1 MSAMKKNPVQ
11 DIPEEEEIDL
21 EEEDEDEEGQDEFD
35 MEDGIDLVEALGQ
48 MLCTEEGETVA
59 TSLASIATSAEKI
72 ASQLEMHNKILVKIF
87 GALKP
92 PVATGIL
99 APA

>member
-1 MSAMKKNPVQ
+1 MSATKKPVQ
-11 DIPEEEEIDL
+11 HIPEEEEIDL
-21 EEEDEDEEGQDEFD
+21 EDEEEEGQDEFD
-35 MEDGIDLVEALGQ
+35 MDEDGIDLVEALGQ

-72 ASQLEMHNKILVKIF
+72 AAQLEMHNKILVKIF

-92 PVATGIL
+92 PVVTGT
-99 APA
+99 A

>member
-1 MSAMKKNPVQ
+1 MSAAKKPIQ
-11 DIPEEEEIDL
+11 DIPEDEEIDI
-21 EEEDEDEEGQDEFD
+21 EDEDEEGQDDFD

-48 MLCTEEGETVA
+48 MLCTEEGDTVA
-59 TSLASIATSAEKI
+59 TALTSVAASAEKI
-72 ASQLEMHNKILVKIF
+72 AAQLEMQNKILVKIF

-92 PVATGIL
+92 VVPTGIV

>member
-1 MSAMKKNPVQ
+1 MSAMKKPVQ
-11 DIPEEEEIDL
+11 DIPEDEEID
-21 EEEDEDEEGQDEFD
+21 EMDEDEEGQDEFEMD
-35 MEDGIDLVEALGQ
+35 EDGIDLVEALGQ

-72 ASQLEMHNKILVKIF
+72 AAQLEMHNKILVKIF

-92 PVATGIL
+92 PVPTGTV

>member
-1 MSAMKKNPVQ
+1 MSTMKKPVQ
-11 DIPEEEEIDL
+11 DIPEDEEIDL
-21 EEEDEDEEGQDEFD
+21 EDEDEEGQDDFD

-72 ASQLEMHNKILVKIF
+72 AAQLEMHNKILVKIF

-92 PVATGIL
+92 PVVTGT
-99 APA
+99 A

>member
-1 MSAMKKNPVQ
+1 MSAMKKKPVQ

-35 MEDGIDLVEALGQ
+35 MEDGIDLVEAL
-48 MLCTEEGETVA
+48 LCTEEGETVA
-59 TSLASIATSAEKI
+59 TALASIATSAEKI

>member
-1 MSAMKKNPVQ
+1 MSANKKPIQ
-11 DIPEEEEIDL
+11 DIPEDEEIDM
-21 EEEDEDEEGQDEFD
+21 EDDEDEEGQDDFD

-48 MLCTEEGETVA
+48 MLCTEEGDTVA
-59 TSLASIATSAEKI
+59 TALVSLKDSAEKI
-72 ASQLEMHNKILVKIF
+72 ATQLEMQNKILVKIF

-92 PVATGIL
+92 AVATGIV

>member
-1 MSAMKKNPVQ
+1 
-11 DIPEEEEIDL
+11 
-21 EEEDEDEEGQDEFD
+21 
-35 MEDGIDLVEALGQ
+35 

-59 TSLASIATSAEKI
+59 TALASIATSAEKI